1 MSVALITSCSN
12 RKSCPADLRL
22 RAFDLPEGSHAKVA
36 EVWCRRVAKLTPT
49 KKAGQLYSS
58 RGPAIARKL
67 VAEDLCS
74 NWIVSAGL
82 GLLGSDELA
91 PGYDLTV
98 TGDSENN
105 IQSKIKGEIFDP
117 QIWWSQIAANFQNKN
132 SIKRI
137 ASRDS
142 ASLIVIALPANY
154 LRMIANDLRGIGQ
167 KNRNKLRILGC
178 GLETVPDDL
187 REYWIPYDS
196 RLDGPDS
203 PIPGTKSDFSHRAAQ
218 HFIEIILSNTES
230 KNIKKHITLVTNSLE
245 KLRLP
250 ITVKRKQLDDDEMKT
265 IIRKLWSRADGQVG
279 RMLRVLRDEEKI
291 ACEQGRFAKLFRE
304 VKEAKV

>member
-12 RKSCPADLRL
+12 RKSCPAELRL
-22 RAFDLPEGSHAKVA
+22 RACDLPEGKHAKVA
-36 EVWCRRVAKLTPT
+36 EVWCKRVAKLTST
-49 KKAGQLYSS
+49 KKAGRLYSS

-67 VAEDLCS
+67 VSDDLCS

-82 GLLGSDELA
+82 GLLGSNELA

-117 QIWWSQIAANFQNKN
+117 QIWWSQIAANFQHKN

-137 ASRDS
+137 ANSDA

-167 KNRNKLRILGC
+167 KNRYKLRILGC
-178 GLETVPDDL
+178 GLETVPEDL
-187 REYWIPYDS
+187 REYWVPYNS

-218 HFIEIILSNTES
+218 HFIEIILSQTKS
-230 KNIKKHITLVTNSLE
+230 KNIKRHIKLVTNSLE
-245 KLRLP
+245 NFRLP
-250 ITVKRKQLDDDEMKT
+250 ITVKRKQVDDDEIKT
-265 IIRKLWSRADGQVG
+265 IIKSLWSRADGQVS
-279 RMLRVLRDEEKI
+279 RMLRLLRDEEKI

-304 VKEAKV
+304 VLEAKV